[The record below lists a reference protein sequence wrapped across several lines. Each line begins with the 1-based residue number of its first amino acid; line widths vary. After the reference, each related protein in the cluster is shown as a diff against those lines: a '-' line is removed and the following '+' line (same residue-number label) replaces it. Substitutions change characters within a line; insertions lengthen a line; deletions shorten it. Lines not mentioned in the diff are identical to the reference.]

1 MADVLVVYDDMQY
14 TRRDWRNRNLVKTDR
29 GLQWLTIPVEVKG
42 KFEQRIRDVVISDPK
57 WQRSHLGVLKQAYA
71 KAPYFDWLYPLLERT
86 YAELTNA
93 SLTEVNVALLR
104 WLCSLLGIRTTFQY
118 SWEYELHEERTQ
130 RLVNICRDLKAT
142 KYLSGPAAKTYME
155 EALFTEAGIQV
166 SYMDYSGYPEYEQFY
181 PPFEHGVS
189 ILDLLFH
196 TGPQALQ
203 YMKYAEHRHY
213 GI

>member
-1 MADVLVVYDDMQY
+1 
-14 TRRDWRNRNLVKTDR
+14 
-29 GLQWLTIPVEVKG
+29 
-42 KFEQRIRDVVISDPK
+42 
-57 WQRSHLGVLKQAYA
+57 
-71 KAPYFDWLYPLLERT
+71 
-86 YAELTNA
+86 
-93 SLTEVNVALLR
+93 
-104 WLCSLLGIRTTFQY
+104 
-118 SWEYELHEERTQ
+118 
-130 RLVNICRDLKAT
+130 
-142 KYLSGPAAKTYME
+142 ME